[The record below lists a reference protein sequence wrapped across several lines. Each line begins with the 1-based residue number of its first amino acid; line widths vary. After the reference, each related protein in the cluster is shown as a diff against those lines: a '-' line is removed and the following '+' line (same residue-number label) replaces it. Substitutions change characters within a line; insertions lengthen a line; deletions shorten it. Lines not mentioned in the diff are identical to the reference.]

1 MRVRKIKNV
10 EEKLKNYSNIILDKS
25 ALKNLK
31 NPTIIAEF
39 GMGKGDFINELSKR
53 DDALYLGF
61 DKYNEVLYRA
71 AMKLKNKTNV
81 KIVNL
86 NLTMTSEYIPDNV
99 FDELYLN
106 FSDPWPKTRHYKRRL
121 TYRAFLDEY
130 DRMLKPGGTL
140 YFKTDSLVLFEF
152 TLNEFFDTH
161 RRAFDVSLDV
171 HNSSIYSDNIITEYE
186 RKFSKTN
193 RIMALKYKV
202 GDRIDK
208 K

>member
-1 MRVRKIKNV
+1 MRFTNV
-10 EEKLKNYSNIILDKS
+10 L
-25 ALKNLK
+25 
-31 NPTIIAEF
+31 
-39 GMGKGDFINELSKR
+39 FINELSKR

-130 DRMLKPGGTL
+130 DRILKPGGTL

-152 TLNEFFDTH
+152 TLNEFFDTN